1 MNARR
6 GPAFYRVSNLDGEQ
20 VGEAA
25 EFSNGSVAVSLYSTD
40 EDAPP
45 EVFDDLDAARRGT
58 SGVVFEARRGPTR
71 PGEREV
77 SLRWELPDNPEDALT
92 LYRHDAIIHALVET
106 SIADDPALDV
116 PEDVFAACDVLRV
129 SAYRVGI
136 MPTGPLAET
145 ALPDAVEVVEPIADG
160 GTSRPDADGPERWLE
175 YTVETDGRFVY
186 VSNEYGTESYTVEQA
201 RGLSAA
207 ISQAADLAEQGD
219 RRMSDDVRTD
229 GGRSFSTQP
238 ETCPECGLTLDANG
252 ECKTNGCPGPE

>member
-25 EFSNGSVAVSLYSTD
+25 EFSNDSLVVSLYD
-40 EDAPP
+40 AADDAPP

-77 SLRWELPDNPEDALT
+77 SLRWNLPENTADSLT

-106 SIADDPALDV
+106 AIADDPALDV
-116 PEDVFAACDVLRV
+116 PEDVFETCDVLRV

-145 ALPDAVEVVEPIADG
+145 ALPESVEVVEPIA
-160 GTSRPDADGPERWLE
+160 
-175 YTVETDGRFVY
+175 
-186 VSNEYGTESYTVEQA
+186 
-201 RGLSAA
+201 
-207 ISQAADLAEQGD
+207 
-219 RRMSDDVRTD
+219 D

-238 ETCPECGLTLDANG
+238 ETCPDCGLTLDTNG